1 MITYHTGDLL
11 QAPVQALVNTVNTVG
26 VMGKGIA
33 LQFKEKFPLNL
44 REYTRACKAGT
55 LVPGKLL
62 VVREPSLE
70 QGEQLIINFPTKIDW
85 KHKSSYSHIKLG
97 LDELVRVIA
106 EYNIKS
112 IAVPPLGCGNGGL
125 SWEKVKPLMVE
136 SLGELKNVEVHI
148 YEPNDAVKA
157 VLQQQSE
164 RKQVKLTPSKAIFL
178 YSMFAYEASGE
189 SASLFVANKLAY
201 FVQRL
206 GEDMKL
212 RFKADRYGPY
222 ADGVRHVLYALN
234 GVYLKGIEQQNIKAF
249 EPILLQY
256 EKLDEVR
263 AYVNKELNDEQRQRL
278 DQMLRLVSGF
288 ESALSLEVLATVAF
302 ILEKRP
308 TYDEQQVLEAIA
320 VWSDRKRVIMTERYV
335 SIAYNRLQEY
345 KNHMAFA

>member
-70 QGEQLIINFPTKIDW
+70 QGEQLIINFPTKTHW

-125 SWEKVKPLMVE
+125 SWEKVKSLMVE
-136 SLGELKNVEVHI
+136 SLGELENVDVHI

-222 ADGVRHVLYALN
+222 ADGVRHMLYALN
-234 GVYLKGIEQQNIKAF
+234 GVYLKGIEQQSIKAF